1 MGIVNF
7 AILSFLF
14 PVFGFIF
21 QAILRYLIYPRDR
34 ISDAKS
40 ALVPITFM
48 GLSAFF
54 AWIVFLS
61 VVMKNEPGFVDNL
74 KLLWFSAGDGAF
86 KLEIGFVVD
95 MTSATVLMVVSTI
108 AFMIHVFSYGYM
120 RNLDGDVEDR
130 YPRFFGF
137 ISLFTASM
145 LGFVISSSLLNMFVF
160 WELMGLC
167 SYLLIGYYFFKKS
180 AANAALK
187 AFMTTRVGDLA
198 LFLGIII
205 IFTYTGTFMM
215 FGDGASGLA
224 GEGSLFYIL
233 GERFSAGDIGMGLL
247 TTVGILIFFGAVGKS
262 AQFPLHVWLPDAME
276 GPTPVSALIHA
287 ATMVAAGVFLTA
299 RVMPLLTPGALSIIA
314 LIGGFTA
321 LFAATI
327 AIVQTDIKKVLAYS
341 TISQLG
347 FMMLAIGVGNYTAA
361 IFHLMTHAF
370 FKGLLFM
377 SSGSIIHAMRH
388 EGDMSQMGG
397 LIRKLPWTFMT
408 FLIGTL
414 ALVGIPGFS
423 GFYSKEAIL
432 FSALFDGSV
441 NTASLVGFFMGLVA
455 AGFTGFYMFRLIFK
469 TFFGVPKNFNLYNL
483 AKESRWV
490 IITPLI
496 ILAGFALCIGWP
508 FGQKFHFD
516 NFFQFIFSSQFLTPT
531 LSLSLV
537 IYYISLLWRHGAFS
551 AKQTDLTLTDDELRG
566 KEYVPQHKQH
576 HEHIEPGQVP
586 ANFRKVPVLPYILPL
601 IILFIG
607 ALISSFANITASI
620 DDIPVQKMH
629 SEKIAQTVDIHA
641 QGNESHMPKSG
652 IHGWFGHLVQ
662 LTEYRVHKH
671 ADFFEHQTSQQAQN
685 SNETSA
691 TQQTT
696 DEAKQNSGSHSAF
709 HMLSMIPALL
719 VAAFG
724 IFLSWFFFVGPKAN
738 KELIGYRGFLAG
750 YRNVLTN
757 LYFIDWFYDRTFI
770 RMLHWIR
777 KFIAFFDLVVI
788 DSLVNIWG
796 TITRKVGKI
805 TAFFDLQGVDGTVRV
820 VGESVLEASKGIKK
834 VQTGNIRDYLMIL
847 LVSVIL
853 LSLLFIF
860 LAAI

>member
-1 MGIVNF
+1 MGLVNF
-7 AILSFLF
+7 AILSFLL

-21 QAILRYLIYPRDR
+21 QAVLRYLIYPRDR

-40 ALVPITFM
+40 VIVPITFM

-54 AWIVFLS
+54 AWVVFLS
-61 VVMKNEPGFVDNL
+61 VVMKNDPGFVDNL

-95 MTSATVLMVVSTI
+95 LTSATVLMVVSTI
-108 AFMIHVFSYGYM
+108 AFLIHLFSYGYM
-120 RNLDGDVEDR
+120 RGLDGNVEDR
-130 YPRFFGF
+130 YPRFFGY

-145 LGFVISSSLLNMFVF
+145 LGFVISSSLLNMFIF

-167 SYLLIGYYFFKKS
+167 SYLLIGFYFFKKS
-180 AANAALK
+180 AANAAVK
-187 AFMTTRVGDLA
+187 AFTTTRVGDLA

-205 IFTYTGTFMM
+205 IFTFTGTFMM
-215 FGDGASGLA
+215 FGEGASGLA

-247 TTVGILIFFGAVGKS
+247 TTVGVLIFFGAVGKS

-321 LFAATI
+321 LFAASI
-327 AIVQTDIKKVLAYS
+327 AIVQSDIKKVLAYS

-347 FMMLAIGVGNYTAA
+347 FMMLAVGVGNYTAA

-388 EGDMSQMGG
+388 EADMSQMGG
-397 LIRKLPWTFMT
+397 LIRKLPWTFLT

-469 TFFGVPKNFNLYNL
+469 TFFGVPKNFNLYNM

-490 IITPLI
+490 IITPLM

-516 NFFQFIFSSQFLTPT
+516 NFFEFIFSSQFLTPT
-531 LSLSLV
+531 LSLALV
-537 IYYISLLWRHGAFS
+537 IYYISLLWKHGAFN
-551 AKQTDLTLTDDELRG
+551 AKQTGISKPEDELRK
-566 KEYVPQHKQH
+566 KEYIPQHKQH

-601 IILFIG
+601 IFLFVG
-607 ALISSFANITASI
+607 ALISSFANISASI
-620 DDIPVQKMH
+620 DDIPMQKIH
-629 SEKIAQTVDIHA
+629 SEKIAQTDDTHA
-641 QGNESHMPKSG
+641 QGNTAHMPKSG
-652 IHGWFGHLVQ
+652 IHGWFGHFVH
-662 LTEYRVHKH
+662 LTDYRVHQH
-671 ADFFEHQTSQQAQN
+671 DDFVGQQSSQQVQSPIAN
-685 SNETSA
+685 AA
-691 TQQTT
+691 TQHEPT
-696 DEAKQNSGSHSAF
+696 EHASGSHNAF

-724 IFLSWFFFVGPKAN
+724 IFLAWFFFVGPKAG
-738 KELIGYRGFLAG
+738 KEFIGYRGFLAG
-750 YRNVLTN
+750 YKKVLKN
-757 LYFIDWFYDRTFI
+757 LYFVDWFFERVFI
-770 RMLHWIR
+770 RTLHWIR

-788 DSLVNIWG
+788 DSLVNIWTPIIR
-796 TITRKVGKI
+796 TIGKI
-805 TAFFDLQGVDGTVRV
+805 TAFFDLQGVDGSVRV
-820 VGESVLEASKGIKK
+820 LGESVLEASKVVKK
-834 VQTGNIRDYLMIL
+834 VQTGNIRDYIMIL

-860 LAAI
+860 LAAV